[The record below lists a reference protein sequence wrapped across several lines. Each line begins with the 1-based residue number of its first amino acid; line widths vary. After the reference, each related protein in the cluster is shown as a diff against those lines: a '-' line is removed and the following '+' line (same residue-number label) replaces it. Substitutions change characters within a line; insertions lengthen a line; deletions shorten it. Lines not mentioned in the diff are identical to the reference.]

1 MKVDILTFGITK
13 QIIGQTIFSVDVPES
28 CTVSQLKMQLEKKFA
43 DLKNLGSLHIAVN
56 NDYADMDRVLKVGD
70 EIALI
75 PPVSGG

>member
-13 QIIGQTIFSVDVPES
+13 QIIGKTIFSFDVPDL
-28 CTVSQLKMQLEKKFA
+28 CTVNQLKILLENEFSE
-43 DLKNLGSLHIAVN
+43 LKNLGSLHIAVN
-56 NDYADMDRVLKVGD
+56 NEYSEMEQVLNAGD